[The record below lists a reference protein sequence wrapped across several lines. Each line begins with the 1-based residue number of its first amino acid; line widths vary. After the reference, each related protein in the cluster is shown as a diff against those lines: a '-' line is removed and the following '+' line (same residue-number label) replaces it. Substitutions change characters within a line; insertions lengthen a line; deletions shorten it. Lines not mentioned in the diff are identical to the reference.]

1 MKPKTEPSA
10 WLLMTYKVPAEP
22 SKLRVGIWRRIRG
35 MGAVYLQNS
44 VCVLP
49 TSADHQRQL
58 RMVQSDIEKGGGE
71 AVIFETTALDAKQ
84 EELVVARFKHDRDQD
99 YEEFLDKC
107 ADFKREV
114 DKEVQAD
121 HYTFAELKENDED
134 LKKLK
139 GWLDKVKALDFYGAP
154 ARAAAEQQL
163 AQCEEQ
169 LDAYAQ
175 EVYER
180 EQNAKGAPLQKPA
193 AAKRAPGAAA
203 KKAAKLTPKPA
214 PKSAPKRTGKA

>member
-1 MKPKTEPSA
+1 
-10 WLLMTYKVPAEP
+10 MTYKVPAEP

-49 TSADHQRQL
+49 RSPDHQRQL
-58 RMVQSDIEKGGGE
+58 RMVQRDIERGGGE

-99 YEEFLDKC
+99 YEEILDKC
-107 ADFKREV
+107 GDFKREV
-114 DKEVQAD
+114 DKEVKAD

-139 GWLDKVKALDFYGAP
+139 GWLEKVKALDFYGAP

-163 AQCEEQ
+163 VQCEEV
-169 LDAYAQ
+169 LDAYAH

-180 EQNAKGAPLQKPA
+180 EQNVKGAHLQKPA
-193 AAKRAPGAAA
+193 AAKRSSGPSVKRPA
-203 KKAAKLTPKPA
+203 KKAGRRP
-214 PKSAPKRTGKA
+214 GKT

>member
-1 MKPKTEPSA
+1 MNQKAEPSA

-58 RMVQSDIEKGGGE
+58 RMVQSDIEQGGGE

-114 DKEVQAD
+114 QKEVTAD

-139 GWLDKVKALDFYGAP
+139 GWLEKVKALDFYGAP
-154 ARAAAEQQL
+154 ARGAAEKQL
-163 AQCEEQ
+163 AQCEEL
-169 LDAYAQ
+169 LDTYAQ

-180 EQNAKGAPLQKPA
+180 EQNAKGTPPPKPDAARRPPPA
-193 AAKRAPGAAA
+193 AS
-203 KKAAKLTPKPA
+203 KKAARKTA
-214 PKSAPKRTGKA
+214 KRTGKA

>member
-1 MKPKTEPSA
+1 
-10 WLLMTYKVPAEP
+10 MTYKVPAEP
-22 SKLRVGIWRRIRG
+22 TKLRVGVWRRIRG
-35 MGAVYLQNS
+35 LGAVYLQNS

-49 TSADHQRQL
+49 TTADHQRQL

-84 EELVVARFKHDRDQD
+84 EDLVVARFKHDRDQD

-107 ADFKREV
+107 ADFLREV

-139 GWLDKVKALDFYGAP
+139 GWLERVKTLDFYGAP
-154 ARAAAEQQL
+154 ARTAAEQQL
-163 AQCEEQ
+163 VECEEA

-193 AAKRAPGAAA
+193 AARRAAA
-203 KKAAKLTPKPA
+203 TDAKPA
-214 PKSAPKRTGKA
+214 RKTNPKATASRKDKA